1 MKAHALLLALALA
14 FSVAHAFGQRTTTV
28 PATHSDAL
36 SSEQTTGAST
46 PQFLPGIVVIEG
58 SASEGTTQTPESAP
72 AMSDD
77 AITFALDGFEPE
89 VTRPGELDAK
99 KKLLRR
105 FGQPSRLDMRK
116 EPHKRDPT
124 VRHVEIYT
132 WQWEGLEI
140 ITRQS
145 IGFEDYDKPIQYIE
159 SITLTSPKYTLK
171 FGLAIGAARAAFIKK
186 LDRPSSEG
194 PKAMSYWNEPYG
206 PVVNI
211 WFDEQDRAKKITWQ
225 YY

>member
-1 MKAHALLLALALA
+1 MKAHTLLLALVLAL
-14 FSVAHAFGQRTTTV
+14 SVAHA
-28 PATHSDAL
+28 SDEKKKTAPVDAV
-36 SSEQTTGAST
+36 SSEPTTGPST
-46 PQFLPGIVVIEG
+46 PQFLPGIMVIEG

-77 AITFALDGFEPE
+77 AIAFALDGFEPE

-99 KKLLRR
+99 KKLLWR

-124 VRHVEIYT
+124 VLHVEIYT

-171 FGLAIGAARAAFIKK
+171 FGLAIGAARAAFIEK
-186 LDRPSSEG
+186 LGRPSSEG
-194 PKAMSYWNEPYG
+194 PKAMSYESYA

-211 WFDEQDRAKKITWQ
+211 WFDEQNQAKKITWQ
-225 YY
+225 FF